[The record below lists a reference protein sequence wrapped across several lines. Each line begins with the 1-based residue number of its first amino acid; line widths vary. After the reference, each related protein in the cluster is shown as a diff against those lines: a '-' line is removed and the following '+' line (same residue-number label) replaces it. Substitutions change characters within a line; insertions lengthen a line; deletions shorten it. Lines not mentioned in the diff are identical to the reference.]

1 MKVAFVTDTSCG
13 VSPAEMKKKDI
24 ICIPLQ
30 IVFVDQDKTLLDFVD
45 TSNAEIYKLIREEQR
60 MTTSIPPL
68 GLIEK
73 IFDDIKKQGYDTVF
87 CIPINTGL
95 SSAYNAYRLAAENIG
110 LKFIHVDI
118 YTTACMQ
125 KYCIELAHKMYT
137 EGVPMD
143 DIIAKIKDIGDHG
156 LTLVM
161 PGDLDHLKR
170 GGRLTPLAA
179 TLAGLL
185 KIKPILKIDQSCLG
199 KIDVFD
205 KVRTYNKAVDRMVQE
220 LVNSKIDENYM
231 IYVANSDTLEQAE
244 YVRDR
249 LKEKFP
255 NHEIEICDLVSVISV
270 HTGCE
275 CVGIQAFKK

>member
-45 TSNAEIYKLIREEQR
+45 TSNEEIYKLIREEQR

-185 KIKPILKIDQSCLG
+185 KIKPILKIDKSCLG

-220 LVNSKIDENYM
+220 LVNRKIDESYM

-249 LKEKFP
+249 LKEQFP

>member
-1 MKVAFVTDTSCG
+1 
-13 VSPAEMKKKDI
+13 
-24 ICIPLQ
+24 
-30 IVFVDQDKTLLDFVD
+30 
-45 TSNAEIYKLIREEQR
+45 
-60 MTTSIPPL
+60 
-68 GLIEK
+68 
-73 IFDDIKKQGYDTVF
+73 
-87 CIPINTGL
+87 
-95 SSAYNAYRLAAENIG
+95 
-110 LKFIHVDI
+110 
-118 YTTACMQ
+118 
-125 KYCIELAHKMYT
+125 
-137 EGVPMD
+137 MD
-143 DIIAKIKDIGDHG
+143 DIIAKIQDIGDTG

-185 KIKPILKIDQSCLG
+185 KIKPILKIDKSCLG

-220 LVNSKIDENYM
+220 LINRKVDDNYM
-231 IYVANSDTLEQAE
+231 IYVANSDSPEQAE

-249 LKEKFP
+249 LQEQFP